1 MIMREC
7 IIVRYG
13 EISLKGGNRSAFER
27 RLVHNIRDHL
37 WEFPALKVVRQSGRI
52 VIEVDDAN
60 ADDVLSRVANVF
72 GVYSVSRAV
81 IVQQNLDDM
90 TQAAIAL
97 LRTRRESLLQEVAQ
111 VGGLTFKI
119 AAKRADKMFELSTP
133 QLNEELGARILEQY
147 EGTKVDVHEP
157 LAIVYVEVR
166 EDGAYIYLDKQS
178 AVGGMPVGSA
188 GRVGLLLSG
197 GIDSPVAGWLS
208 LKRGV
213 ELEAIHFHSYPF
225 TSERALQKVETLA
238 GILANWG
245 GSVRLHTVG
254 FTEVQSEIRKHC
266 PDSLSVTV
274 MRRMMLRI
282 AEGIALSREW
292 QALVT
297 GESLGQVASQTL
309 ESIRTINDVTRMP
322 ILRPLISEDKV
333 DIIRRAR
340 QIGTYETS
348 ILPYED
354 CCTVFLPKRPRT
366 RPTIAEAEQAEE
378 TLDVDELVNKAVL
391 NTEMK
396 TFLANRGLNS

>member
-1 MIMREC
+1 MSKEC

-13 EISLKGGNRSAFER
+13 EISLKGGNRSDFER
-27 RLVHNIRDHL
+27 RLVTNIRQQL
-37 WEFPALKVVRQSGRI
+37 SSFPNLKVVRQSGRI
-52 VIEVDDAN
+52 LIDAPETS
-60 ADDVLSRVANVF
+60 ADVVASLVANVF

-81 IVQQNLDDM
+81 IVPQNLDEI
-90 TQAAIAL
+90 TEVAVAL
-97 LRTRRESLLQEVAQ
+97 LNQRQ
-111 VGGLTFKI
+111 VEIRDEMSEADGFTFKVET
-119 AAKRADKMFELSTP
+119 KRPDKMFPLTTP
-133 QLNEELGARILEQY
+133 QLNEELGGRILAACQ
-147 EGTKVDVHEP
+147 GTTVDVHKP
-157 LAIVYVEVR
+157 MVVVYVEVR
-166 EDGAYIYLDKQS
+166 EDGAYVYLDKQP

-238 GILANWG
+238 GILADWG
-245 GSVRLHTVG
+245 GTVRLHTVH
-254 FTEVQSEIRKHC
+254 FTEIQSEIRKNC
-266 PDSLSVTV
+266 PESLSVTV

-282 AEGIALSREW
+282 AEGIAKTREW

-309 ESIRTINDVTRMP
+309 ESIRAINDVTRMP

-333 DIIRRAR
+333 DIIRKAR

-366 RPTIAEAEQAEE
+366 RPTVAEADKAEEALDVNNLVEQA
-378 TLDVDELVNKAVL
+378 VL
-391 NTEMK
+391 KTEMK
-396 TFLANRGLNS
+396 TFLASRGLNS